1 MFAGDLAAVR
11 FIEVSV
17 IAGCP
22 QGKSWLYLPEFVNIL
37 LNVEA
42 KPVGM
47 SRKLMFAFSGNE
59 TFKS

>member
-11 FIEVSV
+11 FIKVSV

-22 QGKSWLYLPEFVNIL
+22 QGKSLLYLPEFVNIL

-47 SRKLMFAFSGNE
+47 SR
-59 TFKS
+59 

>member
-11 FIEVSV
+11 FIKVSV

-22 QGKSWLYLPEFVNIL
+22 LGKSLLCLPEFVNIL

-47 SRKLMFAFSGNE
+47 SR
-59 TFKS
+59 